1 MKPEEEAL
9 LAAGGDLFRASRKLG
24 ISPTTLDTRIR
35 QSADLQAFVAALATA
50 RREPEYDR
58 ISADQFEA
66 EITRLARLYRLEAT
80 EIIYGMA
87 TMEFD
92 SAAMAEVKLKAAIQL
107 KGSTVGDTRGGELA
121 SVLEDLNRRYQEDAP
136 RIKSIRVAQLD
147 FEN

>member
-1 MKPEEEAL
+1 M

-24 ISPTTLDTRIR
+24 VSPTTLDTRIR

-80 EIIYGMA
+80 EIIHGMA

-121 SVLEDLNRRYQEDAP
+121 LTLEDLNRRYQEDAP

-147 FEN
+147 FEG